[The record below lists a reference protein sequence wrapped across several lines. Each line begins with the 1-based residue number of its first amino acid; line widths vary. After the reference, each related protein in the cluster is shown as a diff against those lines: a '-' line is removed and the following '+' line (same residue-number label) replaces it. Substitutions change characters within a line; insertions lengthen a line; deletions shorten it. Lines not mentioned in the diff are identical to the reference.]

1 MTIKAKK
8 NDNVKSLDISTQNIS
23 GQTIKKIPALLGEAD
38 VIKSIQLLPGVTTVG
53 EGASGFNVRGGSSDQ
68 NLVLMDEAPVFNSAH
83 LFGFFSIFNSDAI
96 KNFTQTKDYE
106 KCYTDLITN
115 NEWFNTTTYGN
126 KKAIAQSNEFKLHL
140 FKFLHFFNPDSG
152 ITIKE
157 CSRYSNEKQKGGKIV
172 ATKKWFKDQK
182 IEKLIGCVAELSKKE
197 ELSILKPGLNDF
209 SVMSKNLFDV
219 ANSPSK
225 KTPAKNGL
233 SS

>member
-1 MTIKAKK
+1 MTNNKK
-8 NDNVKSLDISTQNIS
+8 NLNEPLTARQLCEYDDLATMISIDSNL
-23 GQTIKKIPALLGEAD
+23 GFQTHKMN
-38 VIKSIQLLPGVTTVG
+38 TR
-53 EGASGFNVRGGSSDQ
+53 FR
-68 NLVLMDEAPVFNSAH
+68 PVCRHMSAW
-83 LFGFFSIFNSDAI
+83 SNAI

-106 KCYTDLITN
+106 KCYTDLVTN

-209 SVMSKNLFDV
+209 SVMYSCRKQCSQLWLGPGAYINHDCR
-219 ANSPSK
+219 ANCKVNTK
-225 KTPAKNGL
+225 KKIKYYIIIL
-233 SS
+233 LY

>member
-1 MTIKAKK
+1 MTNKK
-8 NDNVKSLDISTQNIS
+8 NQNEPLTARQLCEYDDLATMISIDSNL
-23 GQTIKKIPALLGEAD
+23 GFQTHKMNTRFRP
-38 VIKSIQLLPGVTTVG
+38 
-53 EGASGFNVRGGSSDQ
+53 VRRH
-68 NLVLMDEAPVFNSAH
+68 MSAW
-83 LFGFFSIFNSDAI
+83 SNAI
-96 KNFTQTKDYE
+96 KYFTQTKDYE
-106 KCYTDLITN
+106 KCYTDLVTN

-209 SVMSKNLFDV
+209 SVMYSCRKQCSQLWLGPGAYINHDCR
-219 ANSPSK
+219 ANCK
-225 KTPAKNGL
+225 VNNF
-233 SS
+233 SSIKYYIIFLLY